1 MATFLLDTTTITHL
15 RNGHVQV
22 VANYLLHSASHSGHT
37 VAVAAVNVEEVLAGR
52 LNYLSR
58 ARIPADE
65 VAGSRHLTRDVLLLA
80 SFPLIAVTDAA
91 VHRYDTLRRMK
102 RNVGRNDLRLAAL
115 ALELDAIVVTDNVRD
130 FGRVPGLLWVDWTK

>member
-80 SFPLIAVTDAA
+80 SFPLVAVTDA
-91 VHRYDTLRRMK
+91 VQIL
-102 RNVGRNDLRLAAL
+102 VGHQQ
-115 ALELDAIVVTDNVRD
+115 D
-130 FGRVPGLLWVDWTK
+130 FSVP